1 MDGST
6 AVLLDE
12 QGSSAYPRLIM
23 SPLHP
28 TMPVMD
34 GGVTDS
40 TRWRHRL
47 DPTIGL
53 AELRWFQEN
62 VRELVGQEGQWIAI
76 LGRQIVASDD
86 SLGKVRD
93 WLAERGIRD
102 ALVVRVPQ
110 NVARR
115 EYFIG

>member
-6 AVLLDE
+6 AVLLNE
-12 QGSSAYPRLIM
+12 QGSSAYRRLIT

-28 TMPVMD
+28 PMPVMD

-40 TRWRHRL
+40 TRWQHRL

-53 AELRWFQEN
+53 AELRWFQDN
-62 VRELVGQEGQWIAI
+62 ARELVGQEGQWIAI
-76 LGRQIVASDD
+76 LGQQIVASGD

-93 WLAERGIRD
+93 RLAQQGIRD